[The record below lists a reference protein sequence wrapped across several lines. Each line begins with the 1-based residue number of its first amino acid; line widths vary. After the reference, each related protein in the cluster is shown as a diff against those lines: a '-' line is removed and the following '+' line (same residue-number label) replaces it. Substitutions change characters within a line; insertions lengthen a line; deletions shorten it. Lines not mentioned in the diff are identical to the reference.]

1 MDGKALIKVGVFLG
15 VTLSLF
21 VGLYLYLGHYQV
33 AAYPIKVNFKDAMGL
48 VKQSVVRMQGVTIG
62 EVASIDLNTAQRD
75 AKGGFPT
82 PTVTLAIHTKY
93 QIPADSQV
101 RIVSGILITN
111 PVVEITP
118 GKASST
124 VAQNGT
130 GTLPSIESGGVLAA
144 ISPELNQTVKN
155 LNASFGT
162 LSKRLEGSYGKID
175 KMLDQANQLLK
186 TGNETM
192 VVAKGMISDP
202 QVKNKLLLTLSNFE
216 STSAEAK
223 IAAKQLRTQFNGI
236 LASSSGTL
244 DELKESM
251 LNLFDRLDTTLDDT
265 NAVVKKVTDQVT
277 DPRLQ
282 QSLQETVELART
294 TLARFNQLASDMHQF
309 LGDPQLQGDLKAT
322 LTNLKNAT
330 AKGEEAVGKVNNLL
344 GKVSDGTASQ
354 ILKTKLPKVEILA
367 NASQQVD
374 PERFR
379 LDIEA
384 RLGLGKKNMA
394 NFGLFDLGQDTRL
407 ILQGGQYAN
416 DNLLFRYGL
425 YASRLGAGVEY
436 SLGAN
441 TQFRADLYD
450 TVRPRLDFRTLFR
463 VNKNASLW
471 LGADGIGR
479 HPSPR
484 IGVQFHY

>member
-1 MDGKALIKVGVFLG
+1 MDGKALLKVGTFLG
-15 VTLSLF
+15 VALGLF

-33 AAYPIKVNFKDAMGL
+33 ASYRINVNFKDAMGL

-62 EVASIDLNTAQRD
+62 EVSSIDLNTTQRD
-75 AKGGFPT
+75 ANGGFPT
-82 PTVTLAIHTKY
+82 PTITLAIQSKY
-93 QIPADSQV
+93 QIPSDSQV

-111 PVVEITP
+111 PIVEITP
-118 GKASST
+118 GKAT
-124 VAQNGT
+124 NAVAQNGT
-130 GTLPSIESGGVLAA
+130 GTLQSIESGGVLAA

-155 LNASFGT
+155 LNASFGI
-162 LSKRLEGSYGKID
+162 LSKRLENSYTKID

-223 IAAKQLRTQFNGI
+223 VAAKQLRTQFNGI

-354 ILKTKLPKVEILA
+354 LLKTKLPKVELLA
-367 NASQQVD
+367 NASQQID

-384 RLGLGKKNMA
+384 RLGFGKKSMA
-394 NFGLFDLGQDTRL
+394 NIGLFDLGQDTRL

-436 SLGAN
+436 SLAPN

-471 LGADGIGR
+471 LGADSIGR